1 MSGDTENTRF
11 WDRAACKYAAD
22 PIKDMRG
29 YERTL
34 DRVRHLLDGS
44 NTVLEIGCGTGTTAL
59 KLAPSV
65 SRMIGTDV
73 SNEMIAIARERA
85 TTQGCHNAEF
95 SVATAKCAPGADEA
109 YDAVLAFNLLHLVTD
124 RPTALAHV
132 RRLLKPGGLFISKTP
147 CLSEMNP
154 LIRFAVPVMQ
164 FVGKAPYVSFFS
176 AAELEAEIANAGFA
190 ISERGR
196 HGSERKDAR
205 IFIVAR
211 NPDVAR
217 GPAGSP

>member
-1 MSGDTENTRF
+1 MSGDTENARF
-11 WDRAACKYAAD
+11 WDRTARKYATD

-34 DRVRHLLDGS
+34 DRVGHLLNGS
-44 NTVLEIGCGTGTTAL
+44 DTVLEIGCGTGTTAL

-85 TTQGCHNAEF
+85 AAQACHNAEF
-95 SVATAKCAPGADEA
+95 SVATAENAPGADGA
-109 YDAVLAFNLLHLVTD
+109 YDAVLAFNLLHLAAD
-124 RPTALAHV
+124 RPAALAHI

-147 CLSEMNP
+147 CLSEMNA
-154 LIRFAVPVMQ
+154 LIRLAVPVMRL
-164 FVGKAPYVSFFS
+164 VGKAPYVSFFS
-176 AAELEAEIANAGFA
+176 AAQLEAEIANAGFA
-190 ISERGR
+190 ISERAR

-205 IFIVAR
+205 IFLVAR
-211 NPDVAR
+211 KTDAAR
-217 GPAGSP
+217 RDGSS